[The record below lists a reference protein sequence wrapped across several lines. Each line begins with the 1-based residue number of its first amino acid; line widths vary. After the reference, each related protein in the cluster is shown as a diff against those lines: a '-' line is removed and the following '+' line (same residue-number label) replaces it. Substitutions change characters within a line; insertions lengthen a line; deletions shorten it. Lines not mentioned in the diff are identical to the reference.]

1 MDPRMLQYYN
11 RELQHAR
18 EMGAEFA
25 REFPKVAGRLGM
37 ENLECADPYV
47 ERLLEGFA
55 FMAARIQ
62 LKLDAEFPRFT
73 QHLFELVYPHYL
85 TPIPSMMVVQLQPD
99 LTNPSLNNGE
109 RIPRDTAIRSVAAGH
124 EQSSCE
130 YRTSNDVDLWPVE
143 LTEVRYFPTAGALAN
158 INVEGLSGVRAGIR
172 LRLRCTSGV
181 AFQETSIDSLPVFL
195 PGGGDVPKNI
205 YEQMLGNCAGVVVRP
220 KGGSDPWQV
229 RLPETSA
236 RRHGFDRQQALLPY
250 TRRSFEGYRL
260 LQEYFSF
267 PERFLFVEFGDLG
280 DAIKRCNGTELE
292 IIVLL
297 NRSINWLEG
306 AVDVSQFALFCTP
319 AINLFPKRADRVNVD
334 RGKTEYHVL
343 ADRTRPLD
351 FEVHSVSAVRGYSGG
366 TEASQ
371 DFFPF
376 YTSRD
381 LSAQHDLAAYFTV
394 RREPRAIPSKARREG
409 TRSSY
414 VGSETFISLVDGRE
428 APFSPDL
435 RQLEFTAT
443 CTNRDL
449 PLQMTLGTGTTD
461 FTIDTGG
468 SVQALRCVSG
478 PTPPRSAPV
487 HAQNS
492 WRLLSH
498 LSLNYL
504 SLAGEDGSGGPEAL
518 RQILGLYADINDA
531 TVQKQSDGLR
541 LVESKPIVRRL
552 PSRGPI
558 TFGRGLEI
566 ALTCDESAF
575 EATGAYL
582 FGAVMEEFLARY
594 VSLNSFTETVLRTTD
609 RGEVMRWPARIG
621 RRHRL

>member
-25 REFPKVAGRLGM
+25 REYPKVAGRLGM

-55 FMAARIQ
+55 FMAARVQ

-85 TPIPSMMVVQLQPD
+85 APVPSMMVVQLQPE

-109 RIPRDTAIRSVAAGH
+109 LVARDTAIRSSASGS
-124 EQSSCE
+124 QTSCE
-130 YRTSNDVDLWPVE
+130 YRTSHDVTLWPLE
-143 LTEVRYFPTAGALAN
+143 LTEVRYFPTTGALAN
-158 INVEGLSGVRAGIR
+158 INVEGLDGVRAGMR
-172 LRLRCTSGV
+172 LRLRCTSGI
-181 AFQETSIDSLPVFL
+181 AFEEMSIESLPIFL
-195 PGGGDVPKNI
+195 PGGGDVPKQI
-205 YEQMLGNCAGVVVRP
+205 YEQMLGNCVGFVVRP
-220 KGGSDPWQV
+220 KGGSDPWQI
-229 RLPETSA
+229 RLPQTSL
-236 RRHGFDRQQALLPY
+236 RRRGFEQDQSLLPY

-267 PERFLFVEFGDLG
+267 PERFLFVEFSDLQE
-280 DAIKRCNGTELE
+280 AIGRCNGTELE

-297 NRSINWLEG
+297 DRSINWLEG
-306 AVDVSQFALFCTP
+306 AVDASQFALFCAP

-334 RGKTEYHVL
+334 RGKAEYHVL

-351 FEVHSVSAVRGYSGG
+351 FEVHSISGVRGYSGG
-366 TEASQ
+366 AESTH
-371 DFFPF
+371 DFLPF

-381 LSAQHDLAAYFTV
+381 LSAQDDNAAYFTI

-414 VGSETFISLVDGRE
+414 IGSETYISLVDGHE

-435 RQLEFTAT
+435 RQLEFTVM

-449 PLQMTLGTGTTD
+449 PLQMTLGTAGSD
-461 FTIDTGG
+461 FTLDAGG
-468 SVQALRCVSG
+468 AVQALRCVAG
-478 PTPPRSAPV
+478 PTPPRPAPV

-504 SLAGEDGSGGPEAL
+504 SLAGEDGNGGPEAL

-531 TVQKQSDGLR
+531 TVQKQIDGLR
-541 LVESKPIVRRL
+541 AVESQPIVRRL
-552 PSRGPI
+552 PSSGPI

-566 ALTCDESAF
+566 SLTCDESAY

-582 FGAVMEEFLARY
+582 FGAVLEEFLARY